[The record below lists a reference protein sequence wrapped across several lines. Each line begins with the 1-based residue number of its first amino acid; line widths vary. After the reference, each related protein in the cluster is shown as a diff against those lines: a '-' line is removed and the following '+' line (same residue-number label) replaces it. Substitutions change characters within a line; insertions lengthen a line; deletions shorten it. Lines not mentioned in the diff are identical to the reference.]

1 MKTPLIITERGWLPK
16 LVDIVLTLIGWIGF
30 IWLFTTGLL
39 ALVKASPWGGPRPLT
54 SELSTLTLYAVIG
67 LFNALVLIAWAKY
80 NQVRFR
86 VERRSRRP
94 GLVQQE
100 VAKSFAIT
108 AQDVTTLSS
117 HDVLRVHHDEH
128 GQITGI
134 ETLQPQR

>member
-16 LVDIVLTLIGWIGF
+16 AVDIVLTVIGWAGF
-30 IWLFTTGLL
+30 VWLFITGLL
-39 ALVKASPWGGPRPLT
+39 VLINASPWGGPRPLT
-54 SELSTLTLYAVIG
+54 SELTTLTLYVAIG
-67 LFNALVLIAWAKY
+67 LFNALVLIGWAKY

-94 GLVQQE
+94 GLAQQE

-108 AQDVTTLSS
+108 PQDVSTLSQN
-117 HDVLRVHHDEH
+117 DVLKVHHDDH
-128 GQITGI
+128 GQITAI